1 MNMDTRKI
9 AVVFLL
15 LIVAAFFSIIS
26 TEHEDSSTGIQYES
40 RQAMGTIVSIQI
52 IGPKNRS
59 EGALHLAFD
68 EIKRIEYQMDIHK
81 KNSEISRLN
90 KEGRLEKASPDLI
103 YVINRS
109 IHYSRIS
116 EGAFDI
122 TIHPILELWRNK
134 INSGSYPAN
143 QEINDTLTLVNYSN
157 ITVIND
163 TVRFEL
169 AGMSIVLG
177 GIAKGYAVDRAVKV
191 IREQGFDSGF
201 VNAGGDGMY
210 FGTKQD
216 GSPWRVG
223 LRNPDNKTE
232 SIVVLDISDMAVATS
247 GNYERYFNESARLSH
262 ISDPGTGYPSQSIIS
277 ATVIA
282 ASAMEA
288 DALATAVFVLGPEEG
303 MELIEKTENTEALL
317 ITPERQILRS
327 SGFDTYKSSINS
339 TVAKS
344 EITIEMRTY

>member
-1 MNMDTRKI
+1 MDARKI
-9 AVVFLL
+9 AAVFLL
-15 LIVAAFFSIIS
+15 LIVAAFFCIIS
-26 TEHEDSSTGIQYES
+26 TGPEDIGSTGMQHES
-40 RQAMGTIVSIQI
+40 RQAMGTIVTIQI
-52 IGPKNRS
+52 IVPENRS

-68 EIKRIEYQMDIHK
+68 EINRIEDLMDIHK
-81 KNSEISRLN
+81 KDSEISRLN
-90 KEGRLEKASPDLI
+90 EEGRLENASPDLI
-103 YVINRS
+103 YVIDRS
-109 IHYSRIS
+109 IYYSGVS

-122 TIHPILELWRNK
+122 TIHPVLELWRTR
-134 INSGSYPAN
+134 INAGKYPAN
-143 QEINDTLTLVNYSN
+143 QEISDTLTLVNYSN
-157 ITVIND
+157 VTVEND
-163 TVRFEL
+163 TVGFEME
-169 AGMSIVLG
+169 GMSIDLG
-177 GIAKGYAVDRAVKV
+177 GIAKGYAVDRAVEVLKG
-191 IREQGFDSGF
+191 QGFDSGF

-210 FGTKQD
+210 FGTKPD

-232 SIVVLDISDMAVATS
+232 SIVVLDISDMAVSTS

-262 ISDPGTGYPSQSIIS
+262 ISDPRTGYSSRSLIS

-317 ITPERQILRS
+317 ITPERQILKS

-339 TVAKS
+339 TVAK
-344 EITIEMRTY
+344 

>member
-1 MNMDTRKI
+1 MNMSARKI
-9 AVVFLL
+9 AIVFLL
-15 LIVAAFFSIIS
+15 LIVAVFFSIIS
-26 TEHEDSSTGIQYES
+26 TEHEDSSAGIQDES

-68 EIKRIEYQMDIHK
+68 EIKRIEVLMDIHK
-81 KNSEISRLN
+81 NNSEISRLN
-90 KEGRLEKASPDLI
+90 KEGRLDTASSDLI

-116 EGAFDI
+116 AGAFDI

-134 INSGSYPAN
+134 INSGSYPAD
-143 QEINDTLTLVNYSN
+143 QEINDTLTLVNYRN
-157 ITVIND
+157 ITVEND
-163 TVRFEL
+163 TVGFEL
-169 AGMSIVLG
+169 EGMSIDLG
-177 GIAKGYAVDRAVKV
+177 GVAKGYAVDRAVEVLRK
-191 IREQGFDSGF
+191 QGFDSGF
-201 VNAGGDGMY
+201 VDAGGDGMF
-210 FGTKQD
+210 FGTKPD
-216 GSPWRVG
+216 GLPWIVG

-232 SIVVLDISDMAVATS
+232 SIIVLKISDMAVATS

-262 ISDPGTGYPSQSIIS
+262 ISDPRTGYSSQNLIS

-288 DALATAVFVLGPEEG
+288 DALATAVFVLGPEKG
-303 MELIEKTENTEALL
+303 MELIEEIEDTEALL
-317 ITPERQILRS
+317 ITPERQILKS

-339 TVAKS
+339 TTAKY
-344 EITIEMRTY
+344 E

>member
-9 AVVFLL
+9 AAVFLL
-15 LIVAAFFSIIS
+15 LIVAAFFSIIL
-26 TEHEDSSTGIQYES
+26 TENEDSSSTGIQHES
-40 RQAMGTIVSIQI
+40 RQVMGTIVAIQV
-52 IGPKNRS
+52 IGPEKGS

-68 EIKRIEYQMDIHK
+68 EINRVEELMDIHK
-81 KNSEISRLN
+81 KDSEISRLN
-90 KEGRLEKASPDLI
+90 KEGHLEGASPDLI
-103 YVINRS
+103 YIIDRS
-109 IHYSRIS
+109 IYYGVVSQ
-116 EGAFDI
+116 GAFDI
-122 TIHPILELWRNK
+122 TINPILELWRTR
-134 INSGSYPAN
+134 INAGEYPAD

-262 ISDPGTGYPSQSIIS
+262 ISDPRTGYSSQSLIS

-327 SGFDTYKSSINS
+327 SGFDTYIRE
-339 TVAKS
+339 
-344 EITIEMRTY
+344 EISWYRE

>member
-1 MNMDTRKI
+1 MSARKI
-9 AVVFLL
+9 AIVFLL
-15 LIVAAFFSIIS
+15 LIVAVFFSIIS
-26 TEHEDSSTGIQYES
+26 TEHEDSSAGIQHES

-68 EIKRIEYQMDIHK
+68 EIKRIEDQMDIHK
-81 KNSEISRLN
+81 NNSEISRLN
-90 KEGRLEKASPDLI
+90 KEGRLDTASSELI

-109 IHYSRIS
+109 IHFSRIS
-116 EGAFDI
+116 AGAFDI

-134 INSGSYPAN
+134 INSGSYPAD
-143 QEINDTLTLVNYSN
+143 QEINDTLTLVNYRN
-157 ITVIND
+157 ITVKND
-163 TVRFEL
+163 TVGFEL
-169 AGMSIVLG
+169 EGMSIDLG
-177 GIAKGYAVDRAVKV
+177 GVAKGYAVDRAVEVLRK
-191 IREQGFDSGF
+191 QGFDSGF
-201 VNAGGDGMY
+201 VDAGGDGMF
-210 FGTKQD
+210 FGTKPD
-216 GSPWRVG
+216 GLPWIVG

-232 SIVVLDISDMAVATS
+232 SIIVLKILDMAVATS

-262 ISDPGTGYPSQSIIS
+262 ISDPRTGYSSQNLIS

-303 MELIEKTENTEALL
+303 IELIEKTEDTEALL
-317 ITPERQILRS
+317 ITPERQILKS

-339 TVAKS
+339 TTAKY
-344 EITIEMRTY
+344 E